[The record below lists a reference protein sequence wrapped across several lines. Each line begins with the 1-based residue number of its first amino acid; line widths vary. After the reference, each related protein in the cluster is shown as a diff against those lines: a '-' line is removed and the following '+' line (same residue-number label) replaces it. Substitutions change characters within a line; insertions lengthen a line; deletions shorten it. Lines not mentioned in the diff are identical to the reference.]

1 MTFEVISFS
10 KGKGEGAH
18 WANCRNKMQRNPSF
32 VTEEISGD
40 RALCANSGN
49 RKLRHPFFY
58 DKG

>member
-1 MTFEVISFS
+1 MTFEVISCS
-10 KGKGEGAH
+10 KGQGEGAH

-58 DKG
+58 D